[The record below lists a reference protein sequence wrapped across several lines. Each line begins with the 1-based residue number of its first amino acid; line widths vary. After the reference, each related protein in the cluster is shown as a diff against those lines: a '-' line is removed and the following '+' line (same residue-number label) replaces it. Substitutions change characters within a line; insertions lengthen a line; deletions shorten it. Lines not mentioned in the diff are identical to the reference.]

1 MEKKDNVEK
10 GVSGK
15 PEKKKSAAYY
25 EKRPEFGNRGPSKIL
40 LHFRKGITFFLVIAA
55 CVIFYFLLLR
65 IEDISVGVSK
75 VIDVLKPIL
84 YGMVIA
90 YLLNPIVKQID
101 RWLIPQLKKKMS
113 QEKAKKVSRSVGV
126 FAALVM
132 LLALILALCN
142 MLIPELYKSIRDMV
156 QTLPGQISDMVT
168 KIISIQKDTSPA
180 GVMARNLLEKGSDA
194 LQNWIKQD
202 LLTKVNEVMS
212 NLTVGII
219 NFVSEILNFLIGLI
233 VSVYIL
239 FSKETFSAQSK
250 KIVYA
255 VFRTDHAN
263 MILHLTKKSNEI
275 FGGFII
281 GKIIDSM
288 IIGVLCFFGLTLLKM
303 PYILLISVIVG
314 VTNVIPFF
322 GPYIGAIPS
331 AVLILLNDPIKG
343 LYFLIFILVLQQ
355 LDGNVIGPKILGNS
369 TGLSAFWVVF
379 SILLG
384 GGLFGF
390 VGMIMGVPTFAV
402 VYYII
407 TMLINHLLEKKKLPL
422 QTSEYGEKSYVDD
435 SGRFVRENPD
445 IVKQNIKNKFQDD
458 KLPLVD
464 EVIELDQRNREIKQ
478 EVEALRA
485 DKNQISKQI
494 GACMA
499 QGKKEEAEE
508 LKKKVQENAERVE
521 ALSKEEKEV
530 EAKIK
535 QNMMIIPNIIDP
547 SVPIGKDDSENV
559 EIEKFGEPVVPDY
572 EIPYHTD
579 IMESFNGIDLES
591 AGKVAGNGFY
601 YLMGDIARLHSA
613 VISYARDFMIDRG
626 FTYCIPP
633 FMIRSNVVTGVMSF
647 EEMDAMMYKIEGEDL
662 YLIGTSEH
670 SMIGK
675 FIDTMLTEDQ
685 LPQTLTSYSPCF
697 RKEKGAHGIEERGV
711 YRIHQFEK
719 QEMIV
724 VCKPEESKMWYDKL
738 WQNTVDLFRSMDIPV
753 RTLECCSGDLADL
766 KVKSCDVEAWSPR
779 QKKYFEVGS
788 CSNLGD
794 AQARR
799 LGIRVKDADGNKY
812 FANTL
817 NNTVVAPPRM
827 LIAFLENNLQADG
840 SVRIPEVLRPY
851 MGGMTEIKRK

>member
-15 PEKKKSAAYY
+15 PEEKKSAAYY

-156 QTLPGQISDMVT
+156 RTLPGQISDMVT

-281 GKIIDSM
+281 GKIIDSL
-288 IIGVLCFFGLTLLKM
+288 IIGVICFIGLSILNM
-303 PYILLISVIVG
+303 PYTMLVSVIVG

-331 AVLILLNDPIKG
+331 AILILLADPLKG
-343 LYFLIFILVLQQ
+343 LYFIIFVIALQQ
-355 LDGNVIGPKILGNS
+355 FDGNVLGPKILGNS
-369 TGLSAFWVVF
+369 TGLSSFWVVF
-379 SILLG
+379 SILIA
-384 GGLFGF
+384 GGLFGIP
-390 VGMIMGVPTFAV
+390 GMLFGVPTFAV
-402 VYYII
+402 IYYIVN
-407 TMLINHLLEKKKLPL
+407 MLVNSI
-422 QTSEYGEKSYVDD
+422 
-435 SGRFVRENPD
+435 
-445 IVKQNIKNKFQDD
+445 
-458 KLPLVD
+458 
-464 EVIELDQRNREIKQ
+464 
-478 EVEALRA
+478 
-485 DKNQISKQI
+485 
-494 GACMA
+494 
-499 QGKKEEAEE
+499 
-508 LKKKVQENAERVE
+508 LKKKELPTDTECY
-521 ALSKEEKEV
+521 
-530 EAKIK
+530 
-535 QNMMIIPNIIDP
+535 
-547 SVPIGKDDSENV
+547 GKNGYVDSE
-559 EIEKFGEPVVPDY
+559 
-572 EIPYHTD
+572 
-579 IMESFNGIDLES
+579 GIYIQ
-591 AGKVAGNGFY
+591 K
-601 YLMGDIARLHSA
+601 
-613 VISYARDFMIDRG
+613 
-626 FTYCIPP
+626 
-633 FMIRSNVVTGVMSF
+633 
-647 EEMDAMMYKIEGEDL
+647 
-662 YLIGTSEH
+662 
-670 SMIGK
+670 
-675 FIDTMLTEDQ
+675 
-685 LPQTLTSYSPCF
+685 
-697 RKEKGAHGIEERGV
+697 
-711 YRIHQFEK
+711 EK
-719 QEMIV
+719 QE
-724 VCKPEESKMWYDKL
+724 
-738 WQNTVDLFRSMDIPV
+738 
-753 RTLECCSGDLADL
+753 
-766 KVKSCDVEAWSPR
+766 
-779 QKKYFEVGS
+779 
-788 CSNLGD
+788 
-794 AQARR
+794 
-799 LGIRVKDADGNKY
+799 
-812 FANTL
+812 
-817 NNTVVAPPRM
+817 
-827 LIAFLENNLQADG
+827 
-840 SVRIPEVLRPY
+840 
-851 MGGMTEIKRK
+851 EIKEIQEEKGDKDNADSSTK